1 MSVDQ
6 ATKTYAALA
15 DEIFSKDNR
24 EPKWEKEVFKAS
36 TLENAIKKIVAD
48 QMKKLDADQ
57 GIVDGLERMM
67 DPRQEGETCKV

>member
-1 MSVDQ
+1 MSADE

-15 DEIFSKDNR
+15 GEIFSKNNR
-24 EPKWEKEVFKAS
+24 KPTWKKKVFRAS

-48 QMKKLDADQ
+48 KMKKLDADQ

-67 DPRQEGETCKV
+67 DPRQEGKTCKV